1 MAEYDPAALR
11 ADLLATSEAMLDL
24 YYEAHALLD
33 LDLIDTLIVMCV
45 AQAALRQR
53 GGLGRSQVS
62 GARPVISRRL
72 IAERIAIPRESVRR
86 RIRSLATLGIIEVSD
101 RGQVLGLSLIDER
114 FQHLASAGAR
124 VLKRYA
130 IAR

>member
-1 MAEYDPAALR
+1 MAEHDPAALR

-24 YYEAHALLD
+24 YYEAHALLG

-45 AQAALRQR
+45 AQAELRQR
-53 GGLGRSQVS
+53 SGLGRGQAA
-62 GARPVISRRL
+62 ARPVISRRL

-86 RIRSLATLGIIEVSD
+86 RIRSLAAAGVIAVTD
-101 RGQVLGLSLIDER
+101 RGQVVGLSLVDER
-114 FQHLASAGAR
+114 FQRLASSGAR